1 MIENNDRIQGML
13 SNIMEKTEIIQ
24 RDFFINGKTHYN
36 YIIEKLE
43 AAQWD
48 LNVILRMAYNKK
60 EDEYFENLALQQS
73 RKEEK
78 NLDDDKI

>member
-13 SNIMEKTEIIQ
+13 SNIIEKTEIIQ

-36 YIIEKLE
+36 YIIEKLT

-48 LNVILRMAYNKK
+48 LNVLLKMAYDAKK
-60 EDEYFENLALQQS
+60 RAENLD
-73 RKEEK
+73 E
-78 NLDDDKI
+78 N